1 MNQDESGLKSFVFDC
16 YDTCNQHKIT
26 EKSLFRFMNVVSR
39 KVPGVNMTPTELL
52 TLKEHDSDMFLDLF
66 VHDFIKIHEA
76 LIEKAK

>member
-1 MNQDESGLKSFVFDC
+1 
-16 YDTCNQHKIT
+16 
-26 EKSLFRFMNVVSR
+26 MNVVSR

-66 VHDFIKIHEA
+66 VHDFIKIHDA

>member
-1 MNQDESGLKSFVFDC
+1 MNQEESGLKSFVFDC
-16 YDTCNQHKIT
+16 YDTYNQHKIT

-39 KVPGVNMTPTELL
+39 KVPGVNMAPTELL
-52 TLKEHDSDMFLDLF
+52 TLREHDSDMFLDLF